1 LGPKEKRILVACI
14 LIFLAALFTYKL
26 RYGRAEAESLPRL
39 DSIPLDCQDWR
50 GQDFP
55 LDERTAEILGA
66 DLNLNRRY
74 ANGEGQTV
82 WLFLSYFKD
91 QRYGSQI
98 HSPQN
103 CLPGSGW
110 AIVQKEMVK
119 LKTGGDRLESRLL
132 EARKGEKEV
141 RVYYWF
147 LTRSGTLADEY
158 ALKLDL
164 ISNALRGHPT
174 DALFVRLTTE
184 AEPAV
189 IEEFLRIM
197 WPHISGQLTSQN
209 RAGVA
214 E

>member
-14 LIFLAALFTYKL
+14 LIFLAAFFTYKL
-26 RYGRAEAESLPRL
+26 RYGRAEVESMPRL

-55 LDERTAEILGA
+55 LDERTSEILGA
-66 DLNLNRRY
+66 DFNLNRRY
-74 ANGEGQTV
+74 TNGEGQTV

-119 LKTGGDRLESRLL
+119 LKAGGDTLDSRLL
-132 EARKGEKEV
+132 EARKREKEV
-141 RVYYWF
+141 KVYYWF

-174 DALFVRLTTE
+174 DALFVRLTTD
-184 AEPAV
+184 AEPAI
-189 IEEFLRIM
+189 IEGFLQMM
-197 WPHISGQLTSQN
+197 WPHVSKLLSSQN
-209 RAGVA
+209 H
-214 E
+214 

>member
-14 LIFLAALFTYKL
+14 LISLAALFTYKL
-26 RYGRAEAESLPRL
+26 RYGRAEVQSLPRL
-39 DSIPLDCQDWR
+39 DSVPLDSQGWR

-55 LDERTAEILGA
+55 LDEKTSEILGA
-66 DLNLNRRY
+66 DFNLNRRY
-74 ANGEGQTV
+74 TNGEGQTV

-110 AIVQKEMVK
+110 AIAQKEMVVLDTGK
-119 LKTGGDRLESRLL
+119 DRLQSRFLKTT
-132 EARKGEKEV
+132 KGENEV
-141 RVYYWF
+141 KVYYWF

-174 DALFVRLTTE
+174 DALFVRLTTD
-184 AEPAV
+184 AEPAI

-197 WPHISGQLTSQN
+197 WPHVSRLLSSQD
-209 RAGVA
+209 R
-214 E
+214 